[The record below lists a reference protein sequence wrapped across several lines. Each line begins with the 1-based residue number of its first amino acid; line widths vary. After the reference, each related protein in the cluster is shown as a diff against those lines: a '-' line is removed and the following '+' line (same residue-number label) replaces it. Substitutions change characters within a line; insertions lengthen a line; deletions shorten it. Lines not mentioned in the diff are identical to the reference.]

1 MIFTVKK
8 QNVTVEV
15 CAPPGKPGHWPYPF
29 HTRNDTVILEAALLH
44 IKPGLG
50 PEFEVAFTQASKLI
64 AAAPGYLG
72 HELQRCLEQEDK
84 YLLLVRWTSVEAHQ
98 QGFRQ
103 SAGYLEWK
111 QRLHHFY
118 QPFPVVEHFSQAYP
132 PPRA

>member
-1 MIFTVKK
+1 M
-8 QNVTVEV
+8 
-15 CAPPGKPGHWPYPF
+15 
-29 HTRNDTVILEAALLH
+29 ILEAALLH

-50 PEFEVAFTQASKLI
+50 TEFEIAFAQASKLI

-118 QPFPVVEHFSQAYP
+118 QPFPIVEHFSQVYP
-132 PPRA
+132 PPRG